1 MGEWMSFPKGKQP
14 KGRAAVFRNPEAGKA
29 GSATVC
35 GSGAA
40 DQNSQKAAGLNIR
53 VRPGAAGC
61 TRVRSGMSRVWI
73 G

>member
-35 GSGAA
+35 GSGAV
-40 DQNSQKAAGLNIR
+40 DQDSQKAAGKLR
-53 VRPGAAGC
+53 YLLEL
-61 TRVRSGMSRVWI
+61 
-73 G
+73 